1 MSGMQITGLMSNL
14 DTGQI
19 IDALLTYDKANVSL
33 IEDQQTTKT
42 NQITA
47 YQAINAKLL
56 AFQTQA
62 KVLSSSKSFLASSVT
77 SSDEDYV
84 RAIAGD
90 DVALGNYSINVE
102 ALAQNHQ
109 VASQGFSELEAASLG
124 SGTVRLWLG
133 DGSAT
138 TITLDSG
145 DNSLEALKKA
155 INSANIDIKASIVD
169 DGTDNNP
176 YRLLLTSTK
185 SGAKNAIHFE
195 ANLSGPKAPDF
206 TTASFDDVELLSYSS
221 QASSLPSLGAS
232 ASYTG
237 NENKTYTFT
246 VAGGG
251 THTVGDGDITI
262 NWTDGT
268 NSGSFVVSGADTEVA
283 LTGEGSDGLTLQ
295 FDAGD
300 LEGGDTFQVQTF
312 APLLQKAQDARVTLG
327 STSGGGSPISIT
339 SDTNL
344 VTGLI
349 SGVTL
354 QLKQVTD
361 GNPIVISASEDTS
374 QVEDQINSFISKFND
389 VISAI
394 DDQFTY
400 DPDNGQDAGILFGDS
415 TLMMIQTSLR
425 SRVTSSVDGLSSD
438 YRMLADIGIRVG
450 STGALSVVD
459 RDRLEVALRDNMGA
473 VLKLF
478 TTSGDSSNSKITFL
492 SAGND
497 TVGNADGYDVQITQ
511 AAEHG
516 YLRGGLISDPT
527 VTSIVIDSH
536 NSHLK
541 FTVDGMSSQDIV
553 LTEGTYNNFDD
564 LKEELQAKINADPN
578 IGGLGVDV
586 EYIDS
591 GDEGFFRL
599 TSGSYG
605 SGSIVKMASDV
616 TNNAF
621 TILGLANGQS
631 VSGKD
636 VAGTINGEEATGA
649 GQILTGKAGNDS
661 TAGLK
666 LQVTLTSSELSTNG
680 TATIK
685 VLKGVATKA
694 WDLATSLT
702 QTVDGVIARRTK
714 ALQSQIDDL
723 GDQVT
728 SLNDQIELKRE
739 RLQERFSA
747 LETLLSDLQSQSDY
761 LAAQLQSITSN
772 WDTIFKNNSK
782 N

>member
-14 DTGQI
+14 DTAQI
-19 IDALLTYDKANVSL
+19 IDALLTYDKANVTL
-33 IEDQQTTKT
+33 IEDQQTAKT
-42 NQITA
+42 NQMST

-62 KVLSSSKSFLASSVT
+62 KVLASSKSFLASSVT

-109 VASQGFSELEAASLG
+109 VASQGFSELQAASLG
-124 SGTVRLWLG
+124 SGTVRIWLG
-133 DGSAT
+133 DGSVT
-138 TITLDSG
+138 TITLDSS

-169 DGTDNNP
+169 DGSDSNP

-195 ANLSGPKAPDF
+195 ASLSGSKSPEF

-221 QASSLPSLGAS
+221 QATSLPSLGAS

-237 NENKTYTFT
+237 SENKTYTFT
-246 VAGGG
+246 VAGSGSQ
-251 THTVGDGDITI
+251 TVGDGDITV

-268 NSGSFVVSGADTEVA
+268 NSGSFVVSSAATEVA
-283 LTGEGSDGLTLQ
+283 LTGDGSDGLTLQ
-295 FDAGD
+295 FAAGD

-312 APLLQKAQDARVTLG
+312 APLLQKARDARVSLG
-327 STSGGGSPISIT
+327 STSGGGSPISVT
-339 SDTNL
+339 SETNL

-349 SGVTL
+349 SGITL

-361 GNPIVISASEDTS
+361 GNPIIISASEDTS
-374 QVEDQINSFISKFND
+374 QVEDQINTFISKFND
-389 VISAI
+389 VMSAI
-394 DDQFTY
+394 DDQFTF
-400 DPDNGQDAGILFGDS
+400 DPDNGQDAGVLFGDS
-415 TLMMIQTSLR
+415 TLMMMQMSLR
-425 SRVTSSVDGLSSD
+425 SRVTSDVDGLSSD

-459 RDRLEVALRDNMGA
+459 RDRLQTALSKDMDS

-478 TTSGDSSNSKITFL
+478 TTSGESSNSKITFL
-492 SAGND
+492 SAAGD
-497 TVGNADGYDVQITQ
+497 TVGTTDGYEVKITQ
-511 AAEHG
+511 TAEHG

-527 VTSIVIDSH
+527 VAPIVIDSH
-536 NSHLK
+536 NSHLQL
-541 FTVDGMSSQDIV
+541 TVDGISSDDIV
-553 LTEGTYNNFDD
+553 LTEGTYNNFAD
-564 LKEELQAKINADPN
+564 LKEELQGKINADPN
-578 IGGLGVDV
+578 VGGLGVNV
-586 EYIDS
+586 EYMDT

-599 TSGSYG
+599 TSGTYG
-605 SGSIVKMASDV
+605 SGSIVKMVSNV

-631 VSGKD
+631 VGGKN

-649 GQILTGKAGNDS
+649 GQILTGKSENAN

-666 LQVTLTSSELSTNG
+666 LHVELTSSELSTNG

-714 ALQSQIDDL
+714 ALQNQIDDL

-728 SLNDQIELKRE
+728 SLNDQIELKRV
-739 RLQERFSA
+739 RLQERFTD
-747 LETLLSDLQSQSDY
+747 LETLLSGLQSQSDY
-761 LAAQLQSITSN
+761 LAAQLQSVTSN
-772 WDTIFKNNSK
+772 WNSIIKNNSK